1 MLNLTES
8 PDLPGYRCT
17 YRLGAASYPGQARPG
32 ILPTLTLGDA
42 FTIRADGNPPPAV
55 CVAWALYYVHLAEV
69 HWMLIYTRWRRSG
82 SPAADERRELHARS
96 RVCGDPNEIAAIN
109 WRLALLCRAMSVVEE
124 RRKHV

>member
-8 PDLPGYRCT
+8 PDTPGYRCK
-17 YRLGAASYPGQARPG
+17 YRPGTLPYLGQARPG

-55 CVAWALYYVHLAEV
+55 CVAWALYYVHLADV
-69 HWMLIYTRWRRSG
+69 HWMLLYTHCRQSG

-96 RVCGDPNEIAAIN
+96 RVCGDPNEIAAID
-109 WRLALLCRAMSVVEE
+109 WRLALLCRAMSVAEE
-124 RRKHV
+124 ARKHV